1 MGEHTLILGGA
12 RSGKTALGERLA
24 TRFGQA
30 PVYLATAEALDDEMQ
45 ERVAAHQQQRGDKF
59 ITVEEPLAIADR
71 IAAAAEHHDVILV
84 DCLTLWISNL
94 LGAEQDVASAIE
106 KLIYVLNDLK
116 DARVIL
122 ISNEVGLGIVPDNP
136 LARSFRD
143 LAGSAHQQL
152 AQVCDNVYFVAA
164 GLPLVMKGAAI
175 DMD

>member
-1 MGEHTLILGGA
+1 MGEHTFILGGA

-106 KLIYVLNDLK
+106 KLVYVLNDLK
-116 DARVIL
+116 DTRVIL

-152 AQVCDNVYFVAA
+152 AQVCDNVYFVVA
-164 GLPLVMKGAAI
+164 GLPMVMKGAAI